1 MVDER
6 IIVEKTYELYRK
18 YGVKSVSV
26 DEIAVALGISKKT
39 LYQHIRSRDEL
50 LKLVIEHSLNKFSRE
65 VLKLVTPE
73 ENLIKKLALLYAFIV
88 KSSRNVNPTFIL
100 DLKKVSYKQ
109 YLYVQEF
116 RNKRLYDGVKSIYE
130 QGVEEGIFRS
140 NVDIRYVYYNQIY
153 KVSEIAYKIFPDYD
167 EASSGDTLYRLILND
182 IAGITTV
189 KGHQV
194 FDEIFDEL
202 LQLL

>member
-6 IIVEKTYELYRK
+6 TIVEKTYELYRK

-50 LKLVIEHSLNKFSRE
+50 LKLVVEHSLNKFSRE

-130 QGVEEGIFRS
+130 QGVEEGIFRT

-202 LQLL
+202 LQL

>member
-140 NVDIRYVYYNQIY
+140 NVDIRYAYYNQIY

>member
-50 LKLVIEHSLNKFSRE
+50 LKLVVEHSLNKFSRE

-140 NVDIRYVYYNQIY
+140 NVDIRYAYYNQIY

>member
-6 IIVEKTYELYRK
+6 TIVEKTYELYRK

-39 LYQHIRSRDEL
+39 LYQHIQSRDEL
-50 LKLVIEHSLNKFSRE
+50 LKLVVEHSLNKFSRE

-130 QGVEEGIFRS
+130 QGVEEGIFRT

-202 LQLL
+202 LQL

>member
-6 IIVEKTYELYRK
+6 TIVEKTYELYRK

-50 LKLVIEHSLNKFSRE
+50 LKLVVEHSLNKFSTE
-65 VLKLVTPE
+65 LIKLVTPE

-130 QGVEEGIFRS
+130 QGVEEGIFRT

>member
-6 IIVEKTYELYRK
+6 TIVEKTYELYRK

-50 LKLVIEHSLNKFSRE
+50 LKLVIEHSLNKFSTE
-65 VLKLVTPE
+65 LIKLVTPE

>member
-6 IIVEKTYELYRK
+6 TIVEKTYELYRK

-50 LKLVIEHSLNKFSRE
+50 LKLVVEHSLNKFSTE
-65 VLKLVTPE
+65 LIKLVTPE

-130 QGVEEGIFRS
+130 QGVEEGIFRT

-167 EASSGDTLYRLILND
+167 EASSSDTLYRLILND

-189 KGHQV
+189 KGHQM
-194 FDEIFDEL
+194 FDVIFDEL